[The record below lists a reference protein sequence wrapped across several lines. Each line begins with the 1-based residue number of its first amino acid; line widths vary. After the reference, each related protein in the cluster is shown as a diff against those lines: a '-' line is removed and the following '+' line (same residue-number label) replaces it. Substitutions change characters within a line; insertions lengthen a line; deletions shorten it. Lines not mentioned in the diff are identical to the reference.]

1 MKSSLWETIIS
12 ESPYNGVSIPYMVG
26 KYYNNGRVPDLQTS
40 DCIRIVL
47 EDIVNTVQPDNEAAI
62 FPCNSYAPFIPMI
75 QFLRC
80 NRSTDDLKQ
89 ILTNNPRIKNSKG
102 EIVIY
107 LQEDWKELHSLE
119 DLTRYFWNK
128 YGEHIKQGHFS
139 VRRTAVLQPD
149 NTYHIWGDFAD
160 NE

>member
-1 MKSSLWETIIS
+1 
-12 ESPYNGVSIPYMVG
+12 MVG

-62 FPCNSYAPFIPMI
+62 FLCNSYTPFIPMI
-75 QFLRC
+75 QFLRH
-80 NRSTDDLKQ
+80 NRSMNELKH

-102 EIVIY
+102 EIAIY
-107 LQEDWKELHSLE
+107 LQEDWEKVHSLE

-139 VRRTAVLQPD
+139 VRRTTVLQPD